1 MKLSILGKSLQVYFC
16 STHVIEYLTFPSNIT
31 ISEAKPVALV
41 FGAIICHKDDGN
53 IQLIFFVPA
62 VPLICTV
69 IIHII
74 SYLNEQSVTKG

>member
-41 FGAIICHKDDGN
+41 FGAIICHDGN
-53 IQLIFFVPA
+53 IQITFFVPA
-62 VPLICTV
+62 VSLIYTV
-69 IIHII
+69 LYH
-74 SYLNEQSVTKG
+74 TT

>member
-41 FGAIICHKDDGN
+41 FGAIICHKGDGN
-53 IQLIFFVPA
+53 IQLPFLSQTVEIHSDFIVMHMHFCNIF
-62 VPLICTV
+62 
-69 IIHII
+69 
-74 SYLNEQSVTKG
+74 